1 MPVLSPF
8 LFALFLPFSLFK
20 TLDTAWSRPVLPPHQ
35 EVSIQIPAR
44 PTLTPTPIKSGPTSS
59 LRDILMA
66 EINSFRKLKSLNPVS
81 TDSYTCN
88 FANIRAKEIST
99 DFNHNGFNNR
109 INNHTLPY
117 PSYHYIVENLAQTS
131 NFSSV
136 VNMWINSSGHA
147 QNLLA
152 DVIYGCVGNF
162 GNFFAYEGWKP

>member
-1 MPVLSPF
+1 MPVLTPLF
-8 LFALFLPFSLFK
+8 FALFLPFSLFR

-35 EVSIQIPAR
+35 EVSIQQTI
-44 PTLTPTPIKSGPTSS
+44 SV
-59 LRDILMA
+59 RDFLMT
-66 EINSFRKLKSLNPVS
+66 EINSFRKSKGLSPVS
-81 TDSYTCN
+81 TDSYVCS
-88 FANIRAKEIST
+88 FADIRAKEISSA
-99 DFNHNGFNNR
+99 FNHDGFNNR

-117 PSYHYIVENLAQTS
+117 PSYRNIVENLAQTS
-131 NFSSV
+131 DFKNV